1 MSLPSELAFL
11 KQNLDD
17 AVQNPSVFH
26 STIEKHVI
34 RITTILLFCFA
45 AGSSSTGQEYANS
58 LRPLMNIPATRVFAS
73 DFSIPGKL
81 DKSAWQARQGTQWKV
96 VDGVLRGEQS
106 SAEYQAKK
114 ADHKGYDPRIKSLKT
129 PRQFIAKFS
138 VRFIGGQ
145 ETNLLPIFE
154 FGHHNVRLKF
164 GKSGLV
170 MLADHETVQLF
181 ETDEVKL
188 ESGRWYHVMAER
200 NADEFVVQFEGGP
213 TLYAKH
219 TSVAMPVADDADGLG
234 IAGTRK
240 GVVEIDNVQLWN
252 VEENIS
258 PKWASIR
265 ERLPRSVAKPVA
277 KKRKKKK

>member
-1 MSLPSELAFL
+1 M
-11 KQNLDD
+11 
-17 AVQNPSVFH
+17 H
-26 STIEKHVI
+26 SKK
-34 RITTILLFCFA
+34 LLFIICI
-45 AGSSSTGQEYANS
+45 SSLSVLPQAKGQPASNS
-58 LRPLMNIPATRVFAS
+58 LRPLMNVPAKKIYAS
-73 DFSIPGKL
+73 DFSTSGKL

-106 SAEYQAKK
+106 SAEYQAQK

-138 VRFIGGQ
+138 VRFIGGD

-164 GKSGLV
+164 SESGVV

-181 ETDEVKL
+181 ETDKVKL

-219 TSVAMPVADDADGLG
+219 KSLAMPVADDKDGLG

-240 GVVEIDNVQLWN
+240 GVVEIDNVQLWS
-252 VEENIS
+252 V
-258 PKWASIR
+258 KK
-265 ERLPRSVAKPVA
+265 SVATEWPAARASLPKSVVKSIE
-277 KKRKKKK
+277 KKAKKKK